1 MSKRLCAG
9 FLLGTAL
16 VTLSASADTQ
26 NLSGFWTTPQGNH
39 LRVLH
44 DPNKRVGSN
53 LTIALTVDSDDT
65 GRRTVTFEGFASPGS
80 GGAVRL
86 FGHAEPF
93 PIMVNGKR
101 CTVTDSEGIGA
112 FGPTFDGTGVMI
124 GEVGGRRI
132 HMEDGCYFAG
142 EIRCSGSAVGA
153 WGSKCDG
160 VWR

>member
-1 MSKRLCAG
+1 
-9 FLLGTAL
+9 LLAILL
-16 VTLSASADTQ
+16 VSLSASADTD

-39 LRVLH
+39 LRVSH
-44 DPNKRVGSN
+44 DPEKSRGTN
-53 LTIALTVDSDDT
+53 LQISLTVDSDDT
-65 GRRTVTFEGFASPGS
+65 GRRTVTFEGFASREGD
-80 GGAVRL
+80 GMVRL

-101 CTVTDSEGIGA
+101 CTVTDSEGLGV
-112 FGPTFDGTGVMI
+112 FGPTFDGTGIMI

-132 HMEDGCYFAG
+132 HMNDGCYFGG
-142 EIRCSGSAVGA
+142 EIRCGGSAVDA